1 MGAQGSTVWIPSDL
15 NEVLKL
21 LAEIENLSKSDIVRK
36 ALELYIDKVYG
47 GVENIKEKAV
57 EMYRQKLEQLTN
69 K

>member
-1 MGAQGSTVWIPSDL
+1 MGARGSTVWIPPDL

-57 EMYRQKLEQLTN
+57 VIYRQKLEQLIN